1 MRSTLCSLLLCLCTL
16 PLFAQGDTLTFS
28 FSDQGY
34 DRSYIVYV
42 PEAYDGTEEWPVVFN
57 FHGYSI
63 NGSVQMLWTGMNAVA
78 DTAHFLLVYPD
89 GLLMRNTNPALAP
102 QGPGWNAGSD
112 SDTIF
117 FSTQPVD
124 EATFVSNLIDEV
136 AANFNVDLRRVYT
149 TGWSNGGMQST
160 VLACELSD
168 RIAAAAPIGAAGDE
182 GRPCNPERIMPI
194 LYTHG
199 TADPLV
205 HYEDGGANPNFWGI
219 PDYLAFWADMK
230 GCAPVPDTVMVPD
243 TDTTDSSTV
252 EIITWNDC
260 SSPLIHHRIVGGGHT
275 WSGGPPLVPDFVG
288 PINQDINSGA
298 EVWKFF
304 KQFEHPNPRTAQVI
318 PDTLQLSFTH
328 EGVERTYI
336 IYVPA
341 AYDGSEPWPLVMN
354 FHGYAINGFTQ
365 MVWSDMNP
373 VADTAGFLVVYP
385 DGRPVVSTTPN
396 IPPEGL
402 GWNVSVPE
410 DTFFVSVES
419 VDEVKYTNALLDHI
433 AGEFSIDPARVYATG
448 WSNGGMMAS
457 VLACELS
464 DRIAAIAP
472 VGATG
477 SIDRPCNPDRIMPIL
492 YTHGTDDLIFSYS
505 EGSSDFL
512 LGVPDYLDFWADLKE
527 CAAMPDT
534 TMVPDTV
541 SSDSTTVDIITWNDC
556 SSELIH
562 HRVVGGGHNWSG
574 GSPAQPGF
582 LGFVNRDIHSSVEA
596 WRFFSQ
602 FEHPNPRTAQV
613 IPDTLVSGD
622 STRTYLLYVPASY
635 DGSEDWP
642 LVINYH
648 GFTNSSEFQMALSDM
663 NAVADT
669 GQFLVAY
676 PQGLLVENPFNGQTA
691 PGWNI
696 FGTLSDNDDVAFT
709 SDLIDHIAADYTVDL
724 SRVYATGWSMGAN
737 MSYDLACQLSDRI
750 AAFAPV
756 ANQMSEMQITTCSAE
771 RSVPMLQMHG
781 TADPI
786 VPYNGAV
793 FPSGM
798 DSFLVATRTAG
809 YWADLNGC
817 SPTADTSVFTDMDT
831 SDQSTVTVYANG
843 DCNDG
848 ADVLF
853 YEITGG
859 GHAWPGGAPLPDF
872 LGPVN
877 RDIHASSEI
886 WNFFNRQ
893 THPSPRVPQLLADT
907 LISSDSTRTYL
918 LYVPA
923 AYDGSEDWPLIL
935 DYHGFTGTSEDQV
948 YVGQWETVADT
959 AHFLVAFP
967 QGLSVFDPLDEIDGL
982 GWNITG
988 DLADHDDVAFASD
1001 LISRIQDQYNVDS
1014 DRIFAS
1020 GLSMGGEMALALAC
1034 GLSDQIAAVASVSSP
1049 MTTAL
1054 TNACSP
1060 DRSVPV
1066 LQMHGTEDPII
1077 PIEGITI
1084 YPPAIETA
1092 QFWAQSNGCAANPDT
1107 TALEDTNPDVNSD
1120 ILLLTYPNCADNTE
1134 VHFYQ
1139 INGGG
1144 NQWPGGGPLPPSFVG
1159 NQNLDI
1165 HASVEIWNFFN
1176 RNPLPDPLVD
1186 TREPRSEDVHWQVY
1200 PNPFRNQIQVELS
1213 LTQKANV
1220 TVSLQNLL
1228 GQPLWQSNRQQL
1240 TAGDHHLAYELQ
1252 KQLPEGMYVL
1262 QLRIDDTVSSR
1273 LLMHNQ

>member
-1 MRSTLCSLLLCLCTL
+1 MRSTLCSLLMCLCTL
-16 PLFAQGDTLTFS
+16 PLFAQGDTLTFT

-42 PEAYDGTEEWPVVFN
+42 PEAYDGTEEWPLVFN

-63 NGSVQMLWTGMNAVA
+63 NGSVQMLWTGMNVVA
-78 DTAHFLLVYPD
+78 DTAHFLLVYPN

-112 SDTIF
+112 SDTVF
-117 FSTQPVD
+117 FSTQPVH
-124 EATFVSNLIDEV
+124 EPTFVSNLIDQV

-168 RIAAAAPIGAAGDE
+168 RIAASAPVGAAGDE

-230 GCAPVPDTVMVPD
+230 GCNAIPDTVMVPD

-275 WSGGPPLVPDFVG
+275 WSGGPPLLPDFVG
-288 PINQDINSGA
+288 PINQDINTGV

-304 KQFEHPNPRTAQVI
+304 KQFEHPNPRSAQVI
-318 PDTLQLSFTH
+318 
-328 EGVERTYI
+328 
-336 IYVPA
+336 
-341 AYDGSEPWPLVMN
+341 
-354 FHGYAINGFTQ
+354 
-365 MVWSDMNP
+365 
-373 VADTAGFLVVYP
+373 ADTM
-385 DGRPVVSTTPN
+385 
-396 IPPEGL
+396 I
-402 GWNVSVPE
+402 
-410 DTFFVSVES
+410 
-419 VDEVKYTNALLDHI
+419 
-433 AGEFSIDPARVYATG
+433 
-448 WSNGGMMAS
+448 
-457 VLACELS
+457 
-464 DRIAAIAP
+464 
-472 VGATG
+472 
-477 SIDRPCNPDRIMPIL
+477 
-492 YTHGTDDLIFSYS
+492 
-505 EGSSDFL
+505 
-512 LGVPDYLDFWADLKE
+512 
-527 CAAMPDT
+527 
-534 TMVPDTV
+534 
-541 SSDSTTVDIITWNDC
+541 
-556 SSELIH
+556 
-562 HRVVGGGHNWSG
+562 
-574 GSPAQPGF
+574 
-582 LGFVNRDIHSSVEA
+582 
-596 WRFFSQ
+596 
-602 FEHPNPRTAQV
+602 
-613 IPDTLVSGD
+613 SGD
-622 STRTYLLYVPASY
+622 STRTYLLYVPAGY

-669 GQFLVAY
+669 GQFLVVY

-709 SDLIDHIAADYTVDL
+709 SQLIDQIAADYAVDL
-724 SRVYATGWSMGAN
+724 TRVYATGWSMGAN
-737 MSYDLACQLSDRI
+737 MSYDLACQLDDRI
-750 AAFAPV
+750 AAIAPV
-756 ANQMSEMQITTCSAE
+756 ANQMSEMQISTCTAD
-771 RSVPMLQMHG
+771 RPMPTLQMHG

-786 VPYNGAV
+786 VPYQGAV

-798 DSFLVATRTAG
+798 DSFLVATRTAM
-809 YWADLNGC
+809 YWAEMNGC
-817 SPTADTSVFTDMDT
+817 SPTADTTTFADLDT
-831 SDQSTVTVYANG
+831 SDQSTVTVYAYG
-843 DCNDG
+843 DCDAG

-859 GHAWPGGAPLPDF
+859 GHTWSGGAPLPEF

-886 WNFFNRQ
+886 WKFFNRQ
-893 THPSPRVPQLLADT
+893 THPSPRVPQLFADT
-907 LISSDSTRTYL
+907 LISGDSTRTYL

-923 AYDGSEDWPLIL
+923 GYDGSEDWPLIL

-948 YVGQWETVADT
+948 YVGQWEAIADT

-988 DLADHDDVAFASD
+988 GLADHDDIAFTSD
-1001 LISRIQDQYNVDS
+1001 LIDRINDQFRVDS

-1034 GLSDQIAAVASVSSP
+1034 GLSDRIAAVASVSSP

-1054 TNACSP
+1054 MNACSP
-1060 DRSVPV
+1060 DRQVPV

-1077 PIEGITI
+1077 PMEGITV

-1092 QFWAQSNGCAANPDT
+1092 QFWAQSNGCAASPDS
-1107 TALEDTNPDVNSD
+1107 TALENTNPDDNSD
-1120 ILLLTYPNCADNTE
+1120 ILLLTYPDCANDTE
-1134 VHFYQ
+1134 VLFYQ

-1144 NQWPGGGPLPPSFVG
+1144 HQWPGGGPLPPSFVG

-1165 HASVEIWNFFN
+1165 HASSEIWNFFN

-1186 TREPRSEDVHWQVY
+1186 TREIRSADVHWQVY
-1200 PNPFRNQIQVELS
+1200 PNPFRNQIQVGLS
-1213 LTQKANV
+1213 LTQKAEV
-1220 TVSLQNLL
+1220 SVSLYNLQ
-1228 GQPLWQSNRQQL
+1228 GQPLWQTMPQRLS
-1240 TAGDHHLAYELQ
+1240 AGDHHLAYELAQ
-1252 KQLPEGMYVL
+1252 QLPEGMYVM
-1262 QLRIDDTVSSR
+1262 QLRINETVSSR
-1273 LLMHNQ
+1273 LVMHNQ